1 MTLIIGIKDGNRG
14 CLISDFRITNV
25 RTGDQSDI
33 AMKYISFDDRLFLT
47 MAGKTVTLLPQIQ
60 EQLPSI
66 MRTLTFENVDDEEGP
81 LKNVLDIVFRGKP
94 ASYDSPMIGV
104 YLDHGS
110 NSFKMFRIDTRFEHS
125 NSTWSFSYVRDA
137 DFESEIIGS
146 GEILSLSEFFPSF
159 GPIGLYNQFS
169 RGLSLRYSNTKKAI
183 NENNTY
189 DISTITNAI
198 IFNVKTRLRS
208 LGPSV
213 YRLLGISPVL
223 MPVIIENAH
232 LRIEASEY
240 ETGYFNN
247 QGEYKLAN
255 YSIERRREGE
265 AILIDHDTGT
275 RIPVYPTNSDF
286 SPSNNQNVTF
296 DPENLTAGDE
306 YRYFPFTIKQV
317 RTHSSIIRSIT
328 MTTYLPYGNNEFPVR
343 EVIKRQTL
351 STNIFDTSPVPE
363 TPLLTSVEITE
374 WNQVDLFN
382 TAWLEEKLGPASNLF
397 RIENTPS

>member
-33 AMKYISFDDRLFLT
+33 AMKYITFDNRLFLT
-47 MAGKTVTLLPQIQ
+47 MAGKTVDLLPQIQ
-60 EQLPSI
+60 EQLPST

-104 YLDHGS
+104 YLDQTS
-110 NSFKMFRIDTRFEHS
+110 NSFKMFRIDTRFEGS
-125 NSTWSFSYVRDA
+125 NNTWSFRYVRDA
-137 DFESEIIGS
+137 DFQSEIIGS
-146 GEILSLSEFFPSF
+146 GEILSLPEFFPSF
-159 GPIGLYNQFS
+159 GPLELLFDNFS
-169 RGLSLRYSNTKKAI
+169 NG
-183 NENNTY
+183 TY
-189 DISTITNAI
+189 DTSTITNTI
-198 IFNVKTRLRS
+198 ISNIQTRLRS

-213 YRLLGISPVL
+213 YSLLGISPIM

-232 LRIEASEY
+232 LRIEGNEY

-247 QGEYKLAN
+247 EGEYTSAN

-265 AILIDHDTGT
+265 AILINHDTGES
-275 RIPVYPTNSDF
+275 IPVYPTNSDF
-286 SPSNNQNVTF
+286 APSNNQNVTF
-296 DPENLTAGDE
+296 DPENLTAGQE

-317 RTHSSIIRSIT
+317 RTRSAIIRFIT
-328 MTTYLPYGNNEFPVR
+328 MTRYLAYGNNEFPVR

-351 STNIFDTSPVPE
+351 STNICDTSPIPE
-363 TPLLTSVEITE
+363 IPLLSSVEITE
-374 WNQVDLFN
+374 WDQVDLFN
-382 TAWLEEKLGPASNLF
+382 TAWLEENLGPASKLF
-397 RIENTPS
+397 RIESTPSNGSTISTE